1 MNTCFYISDKD
12 KDRHY
17 QIMFSKDYLGKNQVS
32 ISNAGGEAMFMDE
45 EKFFQLIDKYFKE
58 NF

>member
-17 QIMFSKDYLGKNQVS
+17 QISFYNNHNGKNEIV
-32 ISNAGGEAMFMDE
+32 ISNSGKESMYIDE
-45 EKFFQLIDKYFKE
+45 EQFFQLIDKYFKE